1 MFDLL
6 FQHISRHVTLT
17 AEEWEYTKTM
27 FVPKKLRRRH
37 YLLQAGD
44 VGEYIAFVNK
54 GLLRSYTI
62 DDKGEE
68 HMVQFAPEGWW
79 IGDIY
84 SFLTRE
90 PALYTIDALEET
102 ELLLLSQGAQ
112 DILFD
117 AVPKFERYI
126 RILQRNSLIAMH
138 RRLVLTISMSAE
150 DKYQQMLINYP
161 DLMQRV
167 PQHMI
172 ASYLGVK
179 PETLSRIRKRMAEGA

>member
-1 MFDLL
+1 MFELL
-6 FQHISRHVTLT
+6 FQHISRHVSLT

-27 FVPKKLRRRH
+27 FVPKKLRRRQ
-37 YLLQAGD
+37 YLLQSGY

-54 GLLRSYTI
+54 GMLRSYTV
-62 DDKGEE
+62 DEKGEE
-68 HMVQFAPEGWW
+68 HLVQFAPEGWW

-84 SFLTRE
+84 SFLTKE
-90 PALYTIDALEET
+90 PALYNIDALEEA
-102 ELLLLSQGAQ
+102 ELLLLSQEAQ
-112 DILFD
+112 DQLFD
-117 AVPKFERYI
+117 AVPKFERYT

-138 RRLVLTISMSAE
+138 RRLVLTISMPAE
-150 DKYQQMLINYP
+150 EKYQQMLTNYP
-161 DLMQRV
+161 NLLQRV

>member
-6 FQHISRHVTLT
+6 FQHISRHVALT
-17 AEEWEYTKTM
+17 DEEWERTKTM
-27 FVPKKLRRRH
+27 FVPKKLRRRQ
-37 YLLQAGD
+37 YLLQTGD
-44 VGEYIAFVNK
+44 TSEYIAFVSK
-54 GLLRSYTI
+54 GILRSYTV
-62 DDKGEE
+62 DDRGEE
-68 HMVQFAPEGWW
+68 HMVQFATEGWW

-84 SFLTRE
+84 SFLTKE
-90 PALYTIDALEET
+90 PALYTIDALEES
-102 ELLLLSQGAQ
+102 ELLLLSLEAQ
-112 DILFD
+112 DKLFD
-117 AVPKFERYI
+117 DVPKFERYI

-150 DKYQQMLINYP
+150 DKYQQMLTHYP
-161 DLMQRV
+161 SLLQRV